1 MFIHPEMQ
9 GLCGSVLYLLRV
21 GAYKKSAPRP
31 WLWAMAAAEEEV
43 SVCGLPLL
51 KGR

>member
-21 GAYKKSAPRP
+21 GAYKKSA
-31 WLWAMAAAEEEV
+31 LAMAAAAEEEV
-43 SVCGLPLL
+43 SVCSLPLL